1 MKFRLILSLL
11 LLIAGIAYAG
21 NSFDKPGF
29 YNAMASDNMAVID
42 AQLNSLK
49 TASMSEKEAYE
60 GALLM
65 KKAGLVSKTK
75 DKMSF
80 FKAGRTKLEN
90 AIKKDG
96 ANVEFRFLRL
106 ILQENAPKIVNY
118 RDAIEADAA
127 LVRAQY
133 KTQPPVVQQAI
144 IDYSKKSKVLKAL
157 GA

>member
-11 LLIAGIAYAG
+11 LLFAGITYAG

-29 YNAMASDNMAVID
+29 YAALSSDNMAVID

-49 TASMSEKEAYE
+49 TASLSEKEAYE

-80 FKAGRTKLEN
+80 FKAGRVKLEN
-90 AIKKDG
+90 AIKKDA

-133 KTQPPVVQQAI
+133 KTQPPIVQQAI